1 MTTTTTTGY
10 AEAVRQALD
19 DLPPATVSELVEGLD
34 EHLAEV
40 GVADLVSLF
49 ALLGSPERYAAD
61 LRASA
66 GLSPRPAAPP
76 STPLP
81 PPVPPPV
88 AASRPGLAIR
98 GRHVARVALAVIVLT
113 TLVSLAAAKDTV
125 DPLVVLAIVIA
136 VGAGALILR
145 WLYRVADVPAR
156 WATGALVALVALA
169 LAVATTAGAGHP
181 RNEYTPY
188 PFAAPTTAAG
198 AVMLDLAGVETPM
211 AVEIVRKM
219 GLVAVVSGGTDAG
232 SVIVSQEP
240 PPGQYVAPGQKVRLI
255 TNRPDEPA
263 PTFAPMPST
272 TVPPVGTTP
281 VTTG

>member
-66 GLSPRPAAPP
+66 GLPPRPAARP

-81 PPVPPPV
+81 PPVLPP
-88 AASRPGLAIR
+88 AAARPAFAVR
-98 GRHVARVALAVIVLT
+98 GRHVARVAVAVIVLA

-136 VGAGALILR
+136 VGAGALLVR

-156 WATGALVALVALA
+156 WATGALVALAGLA

-181 RNEYTPY
+181 RNDHTPY
-188 PFAAPTTAAG
+188 PFGAPTTVAG

-219 GLVAVVSGGTDAG
+219 GLVAVVTGRTDAG

-240 PPGQYVAPGQKVRLI
+240 PPGQYVSPGQQVHLI
-255 TNRPDEPA
+255 TNRPDESA
-263 PTFAPMPST
+263 PSFAPIPPTTMPS
-272 TVPPVGTTP
+272 VGTTP